1 MAKEY
6 RKLRFTDNFM
16 FCKIMANNPEL
27 CRHMLEL
34 ILGKQIKNINIKAT
48 ERVMDITP
56 EAKSIRLDVYL
67 DDDAG
72 TVYDLEMQT
81 AAKKNLPKRLR
92 YYQGVIDLNLIEK
105 GTDYD
110 LLPETVVVFV
120 CTFDFFG
127 KGLPFYVFEN
137 RCEAMPELLLGDETK
152 KVFVN
157 PYGNRKNLPE
167 DVAKFLDYI
176 RDDTAED
183 GFTRELEQAVERAR
197 DHKEWE
203 VEYMNWR
210 AYEMDLSIDKRIA
223 REEGLAEGREEGREE
238 GLAEGREEGREE
250 GLAEGRA
257 EGQETARLDAI
268 RNMIRYGVPKER
280 ILNDYSEEEY
290 ERSEQKLTSQ
300 E

>member
-210 AYEMDLSIDKRIA
+210 AYEMDLSIYKRIA

-290 ERSEQKLTSQ
+290 ERAEKKLTSQ

>member
-238 GLAEGREEGREE
+238 GLAEGR
-250 GLAEGRA
+250 A

>member
-223 REEGLAEGREEGREE
+223 REEGLAEGR
-238 GLAEGREEGREE
+238 
-250 GLAEGRA
+250 A

-290 ERSEQKLTSQ
+290 ERAEKKLTSQ

>member
-137 RCEAMPELLLGDETK
+137 RCEAMPELLVGDETK

-238 GLAEGREEGREE
+238 GLAEGP
-250 GLAEGRA
+250 A

-268 RNMIRYGVPKER
+268 RIMIRYVVPKER

-290 ERSEQKLTSQ
+290 ERAEKKLTSQ

>member
-290 ERSEQKLTSQ
+290 ERAEKKLTSQ